1 MAKYDLITSRTNPK
15 IKQLRALQ
23 NRKERDAAGLFMVEG
38 IRHVGDA
45 VAAGAKLEFIC
56 YAPDL
61 LISEFALDLIQQQTL
76 QGVACYP
83 VSAEVFESVASREG
97 PQGIMAVVRQP
108 NIVLADLNPA
118 NFVWGVA
125 LVAPQD
131 PGNVGTILR
140 TVNAVGASGLIL
152 LESSTDAYHPTAI
165 RASMG
170 ASFWHPIVHAAF
182 DDFAK
187 WANQQGYHIVG
198 TSAHGSVDYRT
209 VTEYPKPLILLMGSE
224 REGLTTEQIAICHQ
238 LVRLPMVGQVSSLNL
253 SVATG
258 VMLYEMFDKLS
269 R

>member
-15 IKQLRALQ
+15 IKQVRALQ
-23 NRKERDAAGLFMVEG
+23 NRKEREAAHLFVVEG

-45 VAAGAKLEFIC
+45 VAAHADLDYIC

-61 LISEFALDLIQQQTL
+61 LVSEFALDLIQQQT
-76 QGVACYP
+76 QHGIPCYP
-83 VSAEVFESVASREG
+83 VSTDVFESLASREG
-97 PQGIMAVVRQP
+97 PQGILAVVHQP
-108 NIVLADLNPA
+108 ETTLTDLNPV
-118 NFVWGVA
+118 NFAWGVA

-140 TVNAVGASGLIL
+140 TINAVGANGLVL

-170 ASFWHPIVHAAF
+170 ASFWHPIVQTSF

-187 WANQQGYHIVG
+187 WADQHGYHIVG

-209 VTEYPKPLILLMGSE
+209 VTDYPKPLILLMGSE
-224 REGLTTEQIAICHQ
+224 REGLTVEQIAICHQ

-258 VMLYEMFDKLS
+258 VMLYAMLDKLGG
-269 R
+269 